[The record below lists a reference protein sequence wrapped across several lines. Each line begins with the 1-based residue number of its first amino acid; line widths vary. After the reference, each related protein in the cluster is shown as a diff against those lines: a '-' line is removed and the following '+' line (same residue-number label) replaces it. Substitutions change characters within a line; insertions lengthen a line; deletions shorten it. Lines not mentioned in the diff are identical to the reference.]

1 MRHRLGAWLN
11 ILFLMLPLLVCAQLE
26 EPVKFEVK
34 QRKVSPT
41 EILLEFHGTIDSG
54 WHIYSCDMPHGGP
67 TVASFHME
75 KTKGVKPVGK
85 LEAKGNVKEKY
96 DDLFS
101 MNVKYM
107 EGTALFQQRLQ
118 ITEKN
123 YAASGYLEYGTC
135 NDQSCLPPK
144 EVPFE
149 ITGVAE
155 IEKTTE
161 DAAASKTSLNEEKD
175 SVNEATVEK
184 ASMLPDYWMPVNVK
198 QQTDD
203 TQQTSLYWIFLMG
216 LLGGLIAV
224 VTPCVWPI
232 IPMTVSYFTK
242 RAEHWGGGIRDAVI
256 YGLSIIIIYVGMGL
270 LITLLFGSDGLNAL
284 STSAVFNLI
293 CFAILIVF
301 AASFMGGFEITL
313 PSSWGNKTDNA
324 AEAKGGVV
332 GIFLMATTLTI
343 VSFSCTGPIIGF
355 LLVDLTT
362 SSNFLAPVLGMLGF
376 AIALAL
382 PFTLFALF
390 PAFIKKLPKSGGWM
404 NTIKV
409 TLGFI
414 ELAFAL
420 KFLSVADMAY
430 GWHILGREVFLA
442 LWIVIFALLGIYL
455 LGKLRFPADEPQ
467 SCTSIPRFF
476 CGLISLAFAVYMLP
490 GLWGAPLKGISAFAP
505 PMSTQDFKIN
515 TSHEVRAQFDDFDQ
529 AVQMARETGKPLL
542 LDFTG
547 YGCVNCR
554 KMEAAVWTDPEI
566 ADILKEKFILVSL
579 YVDDRT
585 PLDQPFET
593 DIDGKRI
600 TLRTKGQLWSFLQSY
615 KFGANT
621 QPFYIPV
628 TSDGKPLNHSYS
640 YNEDVD
646 KYKAFLL
653 KAIENNKKQ

>member
-1 MRHRLGAWLN
+1 
-11 ILFLMLPLLVCAQLE
+11 
-26 EPVKFEVK
+26 VKFEVK

-41 EILLEFHGTIDSG
+41 EILLEFHATIDNG
-54 WHIYSCDMPHGGP
+54 WHVYSCDMPEGGP
-67 TVASFHME
+67 TVASFHLD
-75 KTKGVKPVGK
+75 KAKGVKPVGK
-85 LEAKGNVKEKY
+85 MTAKGNVKEMY

-107 EGTALFQQRLQ
+107 EGTALFHQRLQ
-118 ITEKN
+118 ITEKD
-123 YAASGYLEYGTC
+123 YAASGYLEYGAC
-135 NDQSCLPPK
+135 NDQSCLPPTN
-144 EVPFE
+144 VPFD
-149 ITGVAE
+149 IKGVAE
-155 IEKTTE
+155 IEKATA
-161 DAAASKTSLNEEKD
+161 DAVSSKPSLSEEKD
-175 SVNEATVEK
+175 SVNEVKTANVRL
-184 ASMLPDYWMPVNVK
+184 LPDYWMPVNVK
-198 QQTDD
+198 LQQAGDGTG
-203 TQQTSLYWIFLMG
+203 QMSLCWIFLMG

-232 IPMTVSYFTK
+232 IPMTVSYFLK
-242 RAEHWGGGIRDAVI
+242 RAEHRGGGIRDAVI

-313 PSSWGNKTDNA
+313 PSSWGNKTDSA
-324 AEAKGGVV
+324 AEAKGGIV
-332 GIFLMATTLTI
+332 GIFLMAMTLTI

-362 SSNFLAPVLGMLGF
+362 SSNYLAPVLGMLGF

-382 PFTLFALF
+382 PFTIFALF
-390 PAFIKKLPKSGGWM
+390 PTFIKKLPKSGGWM
-404 NTIKV
+404 NTVKV
-409 TLGFI
+409 TLGFV

-430 GWHILGREVFLA
+430 GWHILDREVFLS

-455 LGKLRFPADEPQ
+455 LGKLRFPADDPQ
-467 SCTSIPRFF
+467 NHTSIPRFF
-476 CGLISLAFAVYMLP
+476 CGLLSLAFAVYMLP

-505 PMSTQDFKIN
+505 PMSTQDFNIN
-515 TSHEVRAQFDDFDQ
+515 SSYEVKAQCDDYDI
-529 AVQMARETGKPLL
+529 AVKMSRETGKPIL

-585 PLDQPFET
+585 PLSLPFET
-593 DIDGKRI
+593 EVNGKRI
-600 TLRTKGQLWSFLQSY
+600 TLYTKGQLWSFLQSY

-628 TSDGKPLNHSYS
+628 TSEGKPLNQSYS
-640 YNEDVD
+640 YDEDVN

-653 KAIENNKKQ
+653 KAIDNNKYKK